1 VGQSATLL
9 LEDEIHLLRRPQCH
23 TVLVSDK
30 SWLGAPEG
38 SLLRG
43 IFSSKVQTEA
53 VRENEGMRTIEI
65 FLTAAEE
72 R

>member
-1 VGQSATLL
+1 MLL

-38 SLLRG
+38 SLLWG
-43 IFSSKVQTEA
+43 IFPSKVEAEA
-53 VRENEGMRTIEI
+53 VRENEEMRAIETL
-65 FLTAAEE
+65 LTAHSQ